1 VEPDLEQIKDALV
14 AGGVAGPHQSH
25 PRPGNIRKILALLG
39 EDHDAAFG
47 LSSVARYSAQE
58 ILGFMSE
65 LTGCPAD
72 IEDLESPDS
81 IDPDRTVDAIVAGAR
96 RLRDAAEHGSTLL
109 ATTGHP
115 TGMLEHHIRVVDAY
129 RAAGGKVVL
138 LREEERLDLAAR
150 RSEICYVGGVGCLAD
165 GASLKHTHSAAPME
179 ALLEASPW
187 PDIVLGDHGFAGA
200 AIERDIPTVVV
211 MDINDQALSVPW
223 AEGKDA
229 VVIPLDDNRP
239 PRCYEPSWTLFEYI
253 LSGNDI

>member
-1 VEPDLEQIKDALV
+1 VRPNLEQIKDALV

-25 PRPGNIRKILALLG
+25 PRPGNVRKIHALLG

-47 LSSVARYSAQE
+47 LSSVARYSARE

-72 IEDLESPDS
+72 IDDLESPDS
-81 IDPDRTVDAIVAGAR
+81 IDPDRTVAAIAAGAR
-96 RLRDAAEHGSTLL
+96 RLRAAAEQGSTLL

-138 LREEERLDLAAR
+138 LREEERLDLGAR

-200 AIERDIPTVVV
+200 AIERGLPAVVV

-223 AEGKDA
+223 AEGRDA
-229 VVIPLDDNRP
+229 VIIPLDDNRP

-253 LSGNDI
+253 LAGHDI